1 MKTVFKSNLQLA
13 KMWATQTQYTG
24 KGPSMFFK
32 DQTLYSY
39 GEHFELAKFVEAPN
53 GQQVIFV
60 NDNYYS
66 MTTRKHLNISLSVI
80 PDGFYCFVIPFER
93 SFYSPGMHRYDYFK
107 SDNLQSVVNRM
118 KDKVAS
124 TLKSQSKAR
133 KSTFLFDDA
142 LRQID
147 QINLICS
154 VFKLPL
160 IEKEAILY
168 YNEAKERVNKINN
181 KPQIDANAMQINSLY
196 EYFGG

>member
-1 MKTVFKSNLQLA
+1 MKTVFNSNLQLA

-66 MTTRKHLNISLSVI
+66 MTTRKHLNIALSVI
-80 PDGFYCFVIPFER
+80 PKGFYCFVIPFER
-93 SFYSPGMHRYDYFK
+93 YFYGPGMHRNDYFK
-107 SDNLQSVVNRM
+107 TDNLPFIINRM

-124 TLKSQSKAR
+124 ILKKQSNAKKNTDYFNYA
-133 KSTFLFDDA
+133 FG
-142 LRQID
+142 QID
-147 QINLICS
+147 QINLICHL
-154 VFKLPL
+154 FKLPL

-181 KPQIDANAMQINSLY
+181 KTQIDQNAMQINSLY

>member
-1 MKTVFKSNLQLA
+1 MKTVFNSNFQLA

-24 KGPSMFFK
+24 KGPSMVFK
-32 DQTLYSY
+32 DETLYSY

-66 MTTRKHLNISLSVI
+66 ITTRKHLIIALNVI
-80 PDGFYCFVIPFER
+80 PDGFYCFKIPFEI
-93 SFYSPGMHRYDYFK
+93 SFTVPGMMRYDYFK
-107 SDNLQSVVNRM
+107 NDIQAIVRRL

-124 TLKSQSKAR
+124 TFKSQSKAR
-133 KSTFLFDDA
+133 KSTFHLDDA

-147 QINLICS
+147 QINLICHL
-154 VFKLPL
+154 FKLPL

-168 YNEAKERVNKINN
+168 YNEAKEMVNKINN
-181 KPQIDANAMQINSLY
+181 KPQIDQNAMQINSLY